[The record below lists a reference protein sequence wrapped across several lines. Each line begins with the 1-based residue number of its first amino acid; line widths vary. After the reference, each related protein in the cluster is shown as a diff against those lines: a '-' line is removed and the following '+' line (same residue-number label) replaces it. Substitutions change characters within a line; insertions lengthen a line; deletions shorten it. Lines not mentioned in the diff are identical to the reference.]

1 MHTPTLGPMGPFSIK
16 ICGLFDSIARRLVP
30 AYLFGEAVV
39 ERSNCHSFARV
50 GGAISAQFPPNFA
63 YKGPK
68 ARGKWYHRTCFRP
81 AGRFLKVC
89 RRAFP
94 AKRGPGMATMNTRLW
109 RGVRRSHTPWRIFG
123 YFLCEQKVTS
133 VSITEPVPQG
143 GTLPIKK
150 VGATQ
155 NVTPT
160 KSLSY
165 GRRRD
170 TKFPTKLF
178 CLLFSP
184 KKVGY
189 RRTMFSEISPSA

>member
-1 MHTPTLGPMGPFSIK
+1 MSLWRVGQFRRSETLTMHTPTLGPMGPFSIK

-109 RGVRRSHTPWRIFG
+109 RGVHRRSPLG
-123 YFLCEQKVTS
+123 ASL
-133 VSITEPVPQG
+133 VPFCASRKEHPSLNK
-143 GTLPIKK
+143 GTRPAGRNPAKNRLLLSPGLP
-150 VGATQ
+150 
-155 NVTPT
+155 
-160 KSLSY
+160 
-165 GRRRD
+165 
-170 TKFPTKLF
+170 
-178 CLLFSP
+178 
-184 KKVGY
+184 
-189 RRTMFSEISPSA
+189 

>member
-1 MHTPTLGPMGPFSIK
+1 MRYCPNVH
-16 ICGLFDSIARRLVP
+16 RLVP
-30 AYLFGEAVV
+30 AYLFGAAVV
-39 ERSNCHSFARV
+39 ERSNCHSFAKV
-50 GGAISAQFPPNFA
+50 GGAISAQCPPNFA

-68 ARGKWYHRTCFRP
+68 ARGKWYHRTCFRT

-143 GTLPIKK
+143 GTFSIKK

-155 NVTPT
+155 HVTPT
-160 KSLSY
+160 KISLTGAEGKQS
-165 GRRRD
+165 
-170 TKFPTKLF
+170 FPQSFFAYFFLR
-178 CLLFSP
+178 
-184 KKVGY
+184 KK
-189 RRTMFSEISPSA
+189 